1 MTAAVG
7 VACVS
12 SVSDQRFLRALPAAL
27 CWALARMRYRY
38 QGQRTVHGLRCR
50 RASKQTS
57 CLSRSEKDVAFIA
70 VTAQLGAQVREAHV
84 QKRAHQ
90 MSLLKGNLRR
100 GARAVAVQP
109 STRTQSML

>member
-38 QGQRTVHGLRCR
+38 QGQRTVHDCDV